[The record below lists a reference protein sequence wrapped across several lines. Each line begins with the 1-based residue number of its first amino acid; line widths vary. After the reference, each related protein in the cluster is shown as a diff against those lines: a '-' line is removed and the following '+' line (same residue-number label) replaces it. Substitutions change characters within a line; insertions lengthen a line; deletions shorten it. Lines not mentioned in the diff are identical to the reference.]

1 MKVYIATA
9 FANQDGFR
17 KAKALLEANGHTVT
31 HDWTNEPPVPEGVEE
46 KKEFLNEAAVKD
58 AIGVAEADALVMLV
72 VPDMGCAYVE
82 LGIALTVGLSVIIV
96 GKDNPGNRDCIFY
109 KIKPVTGRVEYVDI
123 IEQAVESLNILEKGF
138 QAVEQALDVLEGGG
152 DLKTS

>member
-1 MKVYIATA
+1 MKVYIATK
-9 FANQDGFR
+9 FENQNEFR
-17 KAKALLEANGHTVT
+17 KAKALLEANGHTIT
-31 HDWTNEPPVPEGVEE
+31 HDWTSEDAVPEAEE
-46 KKEFLNEAAVKD
+46 AKKQFLHEAACKD
-58 AIGVAEADALVMLV
+58 AMGVAEADAFVLLVT
-72 VPDMGCAYVE
+72 PDMGGAYVE

-109 KIKPVTGRVEYVDI
+109 KIKPVAGLVEYVDT